1 MKKLIG
7 TVVVAALLA
16 TTAFAEGISFGQWGR
31 GLFSVGNA
39 SAGDKNEVTSW
50 ISQSWGGASPR
61 LGLAVK
67 GNSENVGFAVDF
79 HVNGKNSTVVKGYS
93 EGTDANVTINPI
105 TLGDNAFIWV
115 KPIEMLTIS
124 LAASDDRNVLRSG
137 ACFGLYN
144 FARIGAV
151 GKTNDDGFIF
161 PGLLNKNVSVVATP
175 IEGLTI
181 GAGFD
186 SWIGNPSK
194 DLKGAN
200 RTINGTDDNGNR
212 LVDQIG
218 RTLGIAGAYTIA
230 DIGTIKAGLS
240 THGKGANKDG
250 EKKDLIKIYG
260 AFELTSV
267 ENVFVAVGATIPVGG
282 TYSYDS
288 TTGKVGNQAIKINA
302 YGRLSMIENLT
313 INLSASLAINAADN
327 KPGDVKKDGAFGFG
341 FGGEVEYALSN
352 GITVFGDV
360 RYANGILLDQTSADK
375 KDTLTFG
382 AGLWKGFSNGNFG
395 VAFEATTNGVNAQA
409 DIYDNAMAWQVPVRW
424 EYSF

>member
-16 TTAFAEGISFGQWGR
+16 SAAFAEGISFGQWGR
-31 GLFSVGNA
+31 GLWSIGNA
-39 SAGDKNEVTSW
+39 KAESGDKNEVTSW
-50 ISQSWGGASPR
+50 ISQSWGGPSPR

-79 HVNGKNSTVVKGYS
+79 HVNGTNEIEYA
-93 EGTDANVTINPI
+93 TDKKVRPI

-151 GKTNDDGFIF
+151 GATNDDGFIF

-175 IEGLTI
+175 IDGLTI

-186 SWIGNPSK
+186 SQFGKPAAVK
-194 DLKGAN
+194 D
-200 RTINGTDDNGNR
+200 GNR
-212 LVDQIG
+212 LVDQLG
-218 RTLGIAGAYTIA
+218 RTLGIAAAYTIG
-230 DIGTIKAGLS
+230 DIGTVKAGLS

>member
-250 EKKDLIKIYG
+250 EKKDLIKIHA
-260 AFELTSV
+260 AFELTAV
-267 ENVFVAVGATIPVGG
+267 ENVYAAVGATIPVGG
-282 TYSYDS
+282 TYGA
-288 TTGKVGNQAIKINA
+288 TGGNENPIQIKA

-313 INLSASLAINAADN
+313 INLSAALALNS
-327 KPGDVKKDGAFGFG
+327 GDKKELKKDGAFGFG
-341 FGGEVEYALSN
+341 FGAEVEYALSN

-360 RYANGILLDQTSADK
+360 RYANGILLSGTSADK
-375 KDTLTFG
+375 SDTLTFG
-382 AGLWKGFSNGNFG
+382 AGLWKGFSNGNIG
-395 VAFEATTNGVNAQA
+395 VAFEGTTNGVNAQA
-409 DIYDNAMAWQVPVRW
+409 DIYDNAFAWQVPVRF